1 MTPRFDDSSFT
12 VAIVGCGGFIGSH
25 LLDAVLERTRWRV
38 FGVDLDFYRLQ
49 HRLNHERCEFLC
61 ADLADPAV
69 VERIAQFPL
78 VVNLAAICTPSR
90 YMGEACEVIRSNY
103 DHPAALA
110 EACAKSG
117 AWLVHFSTS
126 EIYGKTAADSGEL
139 VEDSTPAVFGP
150 VTASR
155 WSYATA
161 KLLAERFIAGL
172 SGLRWTVVRPFNFV
186 GPYMDFMPGVDG
198 EGIPRVLANFSTAL
212 LRGEP
217 LKLVNGGKA
226 KRCFT
231 SVHDAIDFLFA
242 LFDAGLGCALS
253 FGVGD
258 SPDSGCKTAAGAGH
272 SGRDA
277 AGVSKVGSAPGAS
290 ELKVGAAPGAG
301 VSKVGAAPGAGE
313 LKVGAASNAGVFS
326 QAFNVGNA
334 GNEVSIAELAQKMRT
349 IFAKVRGVDVS
360 SLPEPQSVS
369 GEEYYGAGYDDSM
382 RRMPS
387 VAKAERLLGFR
398 ARIPLDTALEESL
411 SWFVMHYSV

>member
-172 SGLRWTVVRPFNFV
+172 PGLRWTVVRPFNFV

-242 LFDAGLGCALS
+242 LFDAGLGCSLGSGNETVPGA
-253 FGVGD
+253 
-258 SPDSGCKTAAGAGH
+258 GCKTAAGAGR
-272 SGRDA
+272 SGQDA
-277 AGVSKVGSAPGAS
+277 AG
-290 ELKVGAAPGAG
+290 ELMVGAAP
-301 VSKVGAAPGAGE
+301 
-313 LKVGAASNAGVFS
+313 NAGVFS

-334 GNEVSIAELAQKMRT
+334 ENEVSITELAQKMRV

-360 SLPEPQSVS
+360 SLPEPQAVA

-387 VAKAERLLGFR
+387 VEKAERLLGFK

-411 SWFVMHYSV
+411 SWFEKHYDVAETCHCEEP

>member
-110 EACAKSG
+110 SACAKSG

-172 SGLRWTVVRPFNFV
+172 PGLRWTVVRPFNFV

-242 LFDAGLGCALS
+242 LFDAGLGCSLGSGNETVPGA
-253 FGVGD
+253 
-258 SPDSGCKTAAGAGH
+258 GCKTAAGAGH

-277 AGVSKVGSAPGAS
+277 AG
-290 ELKVGAAPGAG
+290 ELMVGAAL
-301 VSKVGAAPGAGE
+301 GAGE
-313 LKVGAASNAGVFS
+313 LKVGAAPDAGVFS

-334 GNEVSIAELAQKMRT
+334 ENEVSIAELAQKMRV

-360 SLPEPQSVS
+360 TLPEPQAVA

-411 SWFVMHYSV
+411 SWFVKHYSV

>member
-1 MTPRFDDSSFT
+1 MLPQFDDTSVT

-25 LLDAVLERTRWRV
+25 LLDAILKRTRWRV
-38 FGVDLDFYRLQ
+38 FGVDLDFYRVQ

-69 VERIAQFPL
+69 VERLAKFPL

-90 YMGEACEVIRSNY
+90 YMAESCEVIRSNY

-110 EACAKSG
+110 TACARSG

-126 EIYGKTAADSGEL
+126 EIYGRTAPDSGEL
-139 VEDSTPAVFGP
+139 VEDSTPVLLGP

-172 SGLRWTVVRPFNFV
+172 PGLKWTVVRPFNFV

-231 SVHDAIDFLFA
+231 SVHDAVDFLFA
-242 LFDAGLGCALS
+242 LFA
-253 FGVGD
+253 
-258 SPDSGCKTAAGAGH
+258 
-272 SGRDA
+272 
-277 AGVSKVGSAPGAS
+277 
-290 ELKVGAAPGAG
+290 VGADPKRCGG
-301 VSKVGAAPGAGE
+301 I
-313 LKVGAASNAGVFS
+313 LS
-326 QAFNVGNA
+326 QAFNVGNPA
-334 GNEVSIAELAQKMRT
+334 NELSIAELAGKMRS

-360 SLPEPQSVS
+360 TLPEPQVVS
-369 GEEYYGAGYDDSM
+369 GEEYYGVGYDDSM
-382 RRMPS
+382 RRLPS
-387 VAKAERLLGFR
+387 VVKADSLLGFK
-398 ARIPLDTALEESL
+398 ARIPLDVALEESL
-411 SWFVMHYSV
+411 SWFVKHYDTGASS

>member
-1 MTPRFDDSSFT
+1 MNLRLDDSSIT

-61 ADLADPAV
+61 ADLAAPAV
-69 VERIAQFPL
+69 VERIAKFPL

-117 AWLVHFSTS
+117 SWLVHFSTS
-126 EIYGKTAADSGEL
+126 EIYGKTTPDSGEL
-139 VEDSTPAVFGP
+139 LEDETPAVFGP

-172 SGLRWTVVRPFNFV
+172 PGLRWTVVRPFNFV

-231 SVHDAIDFLFA
+231 SVHDAVDFLFA
-242 LFDAGLGCALS
+242 LFDAGSDPERCD
-253 FGVGD
+253 GV
-258 SPDSGCKTAAGAGH
+258 
-272 SGRDA
+272 
-277 AGVSKVGSAPGAS
+277 
-290 ELKVGAAPGAG
+290 L
-301 VSKVGAAPGAGE
+301 
-313 LKVGAASNAGVFS
+313 S

-334 GNEVSIAELAQKMRT
+334 ENEVSVAELAAKMRS

-360 SLPEPQSVS
+360 TLPEPQVVS

-382 RRMPS
+382 RRLPS
-387 VAKAERLLGFR
+387 VEKAQRLLGFK
-398 ARIPLDTALEESL
+398 AAIPLDTALEESL
-411 SWFVMHYSV
+411 SWFVKHYSV

>member
-1 MTPRFDDSSFT
+1 MNLRLDDSSIT

-69 VERIAQFPL
+69 VERIAKFPL

-117 AWLVHFSTS
+117 SWLVHFSTS
-126 EIYGKTAADSGEL
+126 EIYGKTTPDSGEL
-139 VEDSTPAVFGP
+139 LEDETPAVFGP

-172 SGLRWTVVRPFNFV
+172 PGLRWTVVRPFNFV

-231 SVHDAIDFLFA
+231 SVHDAVDFLFA
-242 LFDAGLGCALS
+242 LFDAGSDPERC
-253 FGVGD
+253 
-258 SPDSGCKTAAGAGH
+258 
-272 SGRDA
+272 
-277 AGVSKVGSAPGAS
+277 AGV
-290 ELKVGAAPGAG
+290 L
-301 VSKVGAAPGAGE
+301 
-313 LKVGAASNAGVFS
+313 S

-334 GNEVSIAELAQKMRT
+334 ENEVSVAELAAKMRS

-360 SLPEPQSVS
+360 TLPEPQVVS

-382 RRMPS
+382 RRLPG
-387 VAKAERLLGFR
+387 VEKAQRLLGFK
-398 ARIPLDTALEESL
+398 AAIPLDTALEESL
-411 SWFVMHYSV
+411 SWFVKHYSV

>member
-49 HRLNHERCEFLC
+49 HRLNHERSEFLC

-172 SGLRWTVVRPFNFV
+172 PGLRWTVVRPFNFV

-242 LFDAGLGCALS
+242 LFDAGLGCSLGSGNETVPGA
-253 FGVGD
+253 
-258 SPDSGCKTAAGAGH
+258 GCKTAAGAGR
-272 SGRDA
+272 SGQDA
-277 AGVSKVGSAPGAS
+277 AG
-290 ELKVGAAPGAG
+290 ELMVGAAP
-301 VSKVGAAPGAGE
+301 
-313 LKVGAASNAGVFS
+313 NAGVFS

-334 GNEVSIAELAQKMRT
+334 ENEVSITELAQKMRV

-360 SLPEPQSVS
+360 SLPEPQAVA

-387 VAKAERLLGFR
+387 VEKAERLLGFK

-411 SWFVMHYSV
+411 SWFEKHYDVAETCHCEEP

>member
-1 MTPRFDDSSFT
+1 MNPRFDDSSFT

-69 VERIAQFPL
+69 VERIAQFPIVL
-78 VVNLAAICTPSR
+78 NLAAICTPSR

-110 EACAKSG
+110 SACARSG

-126 EIYGKTAADSGEL
+126 EIYGKTAVESGEL

-172 SGLRWTVVRPFNFV
+172 PGLRWTVVRPFNFV

-198 EGIPRVLANFSTAL
+198 EGIPRVLANFSTA
-212 LRGEP
+212 
-217 LKLVNGGKA
+217 
-226 KRCFT
+226 T
-231 SVHDAIDFLFA
+231 SVHDAVDFLFA
-242 LFDAGLGCALS
+242 LFDAGLGGSL
-253 FGVGD
+253 G
-258 SPDSGCKTAAGAGH
+258 SGNET
-272 SGRDA
+272 
-277 AGVSKVGSAPGAS
+277 VPG
-290 ELKVGAAPGAG
+290 
-301 VSKVGAAPGAGE
+301 
-313 LKVGAASNAGVFS
+313 AGVFS
-326 QAFNVGNA
+326 QAFNVGNP
-334 GNEVSIAELAQKMRT
+334 GNEVSIAELAQKMRA
-349 IFAKVRGVDVS
+349 IFAKLRGVDVS
-360 SLPEPQSVS
+360 SLPEPQAVA

-411 SWFVMHYSV
+411 SWFVKHYDVAQTP

>member
-1 MTPRFDDSSFT
+1 MNPRFDDSSIT

-126 EIYGKTAADSGEL
+126 EIYGKTAVESGEL

-161 KLLAERFIAGL
+161 KLLAERYIAGL
-172 SGLRWTVVRPFNFV
+172 PGLRWTVVRPFNFV
-186 GPYMDFMPGVDG
+186 GPYMDFMPGIDG

-231 SVHDAIDFLFA
+231 SVHDAVDFLFA
-242 LFDAGLGCALS
+242 LFAAGSGLPDAGSETAL
-253 FGVGD
+253 D
-258 SPDSGCKTAAGAGH
+258 S
-272 SGRDA
+272 
-277 AGVSKVGSAPGAS
+277 
-290 ELKVGAAPGAG
+290 
-301 VSKVGAAPGAGE
+301 
-313 LKVGAASNAGVFS
+313 GVFS

-334 GNEVSIAELAQKMRT
+334 GNEVSIAELAQKMRA

-387 VAKAERLLGFR
+387 VAKAERLLGFK

-411 SWFVMHYSV
+411 SWFVKHYSVEQ

>member
-1 MTPRFDDSSFT
+1 MTLRLDDSSIT

-110 EACAKSG
+110 TACARSG
-117 AWLVHFSTS
+117 SWLVHFSTS
-126 EIYGKTAADSGEL
+126 EIYGRTLPDSGEL
-139 VEDSTPAVFGP
+139 IEDETPAVFGP
-150 VTASR
+150 VAASR

-172 SGLRWTVVRPFNFV
+172 PGLKWTVVRPFNFV

-231 SVHDAIDFLFA
+231 SVHDAVDFLFA
-242 LFDAGLGCALS
+242 LFAAGSGVPDAGSETAVNIGS
-253 FGVGD
+253 
-258 SPDSGCKTAAGAGH
+258 KTA
-272 SGRDA
+272 
-277 AGVSKVGSAPGAS
+277 P
-290 ELKVGAAPGAG
+290 
-301 VSKVGAAPGAGE
+301 
-313 LKVGAASNAGVFS
+313 GVFS
-326 QAFNVGNA
+326 QAFNVGNPE
-334 GNEVSIAELAQKMRT
+334 NEVSIAELAGKMRT

-360 SLPEPQSVS
+360 TLPEPQVIS

-387 VAKAERLLGFR
+387 VAKAERLLGFK
-398 ARIPLDTALEESL
+398 ARIPLDVALEESL
-411 SWFVMHYSV
+411 SWFVKHYDVAETCHCEEP

>member
-1 MTPRFDDSSFT
+1 
-12 VAIVGCGGFIGSH
+12 
-25 LLDAVLERTRWRV
+25 
-38 FGVDLDFYRLQ
+38 
-49 HRLNHERCEFLC
+49 
-61 ADLADPAV
+61 LADPAV

-172 SGLRWTVVRPFNFV
+172 PGLRWTVVRPFNFV

-242 LFDAGLGCALS
+242 LFDAGLGCTLGSGNETVSGA
-253 FGVGD
+253 
-258 SPDSGCKTAAGAGH
+258 GCKTAAGAGH

-277 AGVSKVGSAPGAS
+277 GGVSKVGSAPD
-290 ELKVGAAPGAG
+290 
-301 VSKVGAAPGAGE
+301 
-313 LKVGAASNAGVFS
+313 AGVFS

-334 GNEVSIAELAQKMRT
+334 ENEVSIGELAQKMRS
-349 IFAKVRGVDVS
+349 IFAKLRGVDVS
-360 SLPEPQSVS
+360 SLPKPQAVA

-411 SWFVMHYSV
+411 SWFVKHYDVAETCHCEEP

>member
-258 SPDSGCKTAAGAGH
+258 SPDAGCKTAAGAGL

-277 AGVSKVGSAPGAS
+277 AGELKVGVTGAS
-290 ELKVGAAPGAG
+290 MVGAAPG
-301 VSKVGAAPGAGE
+301 
-313 LKVGAASNAGVFS
+313 AGVFS

-334 GNEVSIAELAQKMRT
+334 ENEVSIAELAQKMRA

-360 SLPEPQSVS
+360 TLPEPQSVS

-411 SWFVMHYSV
+411 SWFVKHYDVAETCHCEEP

>member
-1 MTPRFDDSSFT
+1 MNLRFDDSSIT

-69 VERIAQFPL
+69 VERIAKFPL
-78 VVNLAAICTPSR
+78 VVNLAAICMPSR

-117 AWLVHFSTS
+117 SWLVHFSTS
-126 EIYGKTAADSGEL
+126 EIYGRTAPDSGEL

-161 KLLAERFIAGL
+161 KLLAERYIAGL
-172 SGLRWTVVRPFNFV
+172 PGLKWTIVRPFNFV

-217 LKLVNGGKA
+217 LKLVNGGMA

-242 LFDAGLGCALS
+242 LFAAGSGAALDAGFETASDAGSKTA
-253 FGVGD
+253 
-258 SPDSGCKTAAGAGH
+258 PDS
-272 SGRDA
+272 
-277 AGVSKVGSAPGAS
+277 
-290 ELKVGAAPGAG
+290 
-301 VSKVGAAPGAGE
+301 
-313 LKVGAASNAGVFS
+313 GVFS
-326 QAFNVGNA
+326 QAFNVGNPE
-334 GNEVSIAELAQKMRT
+334 NEVSVAELAQKMRK

-360 SLPEPQSVS
+360 TLPEPQVVS

-387 VAKAERLLGFR
+387 VAKAERLLGFK
-398 ARIPLDTALEESL
+398 ARIPLDVALEESL
-411 SWFVMHYSV
+411 SWFVGHYDVAASS

>member
-1 MTPRFDDSSFT
+1 MTPRFDDNSIT

-69 VERIAQFPL
+69 VERIAQFPI

-258 SPDSGCKTAAGAGH
+258 SPDAGCKTAAG
-272 SGRDA
+272 
-277 AGVSKVGSAPGAS
+277 
-290 ELKVGAAPGAG
+290 
-301 VSKVGAAPGAGE
+301 
-313 LKVGAASNAGVFS
+313 AGVFS

-334 GNEVSIAELAQKMRT
+334 ENEVSIAELAQKMRT

-411 SWFVMHYSV
+411 SWFVKHYDVAETCHCEEP